1 MHLPCDE
8 QNAGVAHWYAL
19 QTRPK
24 HEKSVSA
31 LLEGKG
37 YEQVLPVYQSW
48 HRSSG
53 RMQRVLLPLFKGY
66 LFCRFDPYRRLP
78 ILITPGVSSIVG
90 RGREPEPI
98 PTEEVARIQ
107 ASCASGLEVTP
118 WPYLERGDLVRVECG
133 PLQGVEGIFISEDT
147 LACFSPPT
155 APPAVPPTSPPS
167 STTPASTTHS
177 AQPPRA
183 SPSTPPSSISTT
195 PGAPAITR
203 SRPASTAARTSSTR
217 LPCRSPASAAS
228 TTTPHSARPPTC
240 AAVAAP
246 ATTHP
251 TSAPTLSSLP
261 MDTGTAHVATA
272 ETDPRTVAGLATLT
286 APDLPIYQITGCT
299 DPTGKPVVYTTTDP
313 GKALFTGLCADI
325 NRTKVPTL
333 RGLASRAPYFHGG
346 TATDLPQLVRF
357 YNARFQMNLTPPNKR
372 T

>member
-1 MHLPCDE
+1 MHLPCDG

-133 PLQGVEGIFISEDT
+133 PLQGVEGIFISEKNT
-147 LACFSPPT
+147 CRLVLSVEMLRRSV
-155 APPAVPPTSPPS
+155 AVEVDRDWV
-167 STTPASTTHS
+167 
-177 AQPPRA
+177 QPIAMRRA
-183 SPSTPPSSISTT
+183 TIQFQNPI
-195 PGAPAITR
+195 
-203 SRPASTAARTSSTR
+203 
-217 LPCRSPASAAS
+217 
-228 TTTPHSARPPTC
+228 C
-240 AAVAAP
+240 AGSAVALA
-246 ATTHP
+246 HP
-251 TSAPTLSSLP
+251 S
-261 MDTGTAHVATA
+261 VA
-272 ETDPRTVAGLATLT
+272 
-286 APDLPIYQITGCT
+286 
-299 DPTGKPVVYTTTDP
+299 
-313 GKALFTGLCADI
+313 
-325 NRTKVPTL
+325 
-333 RGLASRAPYFHGG
+333 
-346 TATDLPQLVRF
+346 
-357 YNARFQMNLTPPNKR
+357 
-372 T
+372 